1 MGKIKNG
8 LLSGKIGNLVFAGNT
23 VRGLQKERTASSWSE
38 DQKSQ
43 RGRVTAVAKL
53 YRSLRTRVVAP
64 IWKKNKIEGLTA
76 YNQFVQSNIKA
87 FNKRGELADP
97 GKLCLSRGVLEN
109 PFEISVVT
117 KGEKGIALKWQSD
130 SLDSQER
137 ENDELLAVFFN
148 GKNFSGVTEL
158 DSVRSN
164 DSASV
169 VYPEGFSR
177 NDYMY
182 VFFGSRKRDKFS
194 DSIALKL

>member
-1 MGKIKNG
+1 MGKIRNG
-8 LLSGKIGNLVFAGNT
+8 VLSGKIGNVVIAGDI
-23 VRGLQKERTASSWSE
+23 VRIKSAKRSANSWSE

-53 YRSLRTRVVAP
+53 YRSLRTKVVAP
-64 IWKKNKIEGLTA
+64 IWKKNIIEGLTA

-87 FNKRGELADP
+87 FNKSGELADP
-97 GKLCLSRGVLEN
+97 GKLCLSRGVLYN

-117 KGEKGIALKWQSD
+117 KGVKGIALKWQSD

-137 ENDELLAVFFN
+137 EKDELLAVFFN
-148 GKNFSGVTEL
+148 GKNFSGVTDL
-158 DSVRSN
+158 NTVRSN